1 MPSVRESETELLP
14 ELSAQ
19 QARTG
24 VHGLGLC
31 PVHSIP
37 SSFYVTMSK
46 QVLRCHVSALA
57 LAQQRHLSLLSSL
70 KHLSMNTVPVAM
82 LILLLPSAM
91 TQLSM
96 STLSCAV

>member
-1 MPSVRESETELLP
+1 MDLVY
-14 ELSAQ
+14 A
-19 QARTG
+19 
-24 VHGLGLC
+24 LC
-31 PVHSIP
+31 IAYPAAC
-37 SSFYVTMSK
+37 FYVTMSK